1 MLLTMYSA
9 LYFISVIIFRN
20 SYNENLAIY
29 IRFENVFIAPNIRLL
44 LRYLLFAGRYLK
56 KLYEINVKVK
66 GLYQLLT

>member
-29 IRFENVFIAPNIRLL
+29 IRFVNIFIAPDIRLL
-44 LRYLLFAGRYLK
+44 LQYLLFAGQYLK